1 MSKVIIY
8 TENFDGKFKK
18 STFEAVSYGVEIAR
32 QAATE
37 AIALSVGD
45 VAESELT
52 QLSKYGV
59 ARILTS
65 NDPMLANLDNQ
76 AYAAVISQ
84 VAKSE
89 GASVV
94 VFSGSNTSKAVA
106 PRVSVKLNAGLVF
119 SVSGLPKS
127 LSPFVV
133 IKKVFHGK
141 AFADVMINSDIKVIS
156 IAQNSFGV
164 RENKKDAAIEAVA
177 TNFSASAIKTKVTS
191 VEKSTGKVL
200 LNDAEVIVSGG
211 RGMKSPDNWKPL
223 EELAGL
229 LGAATAC
236 SRPVSDEGWRPHSE
250 HVGQTGK
257 IVAPNLYFAFGISG
271 AIQHVAGVSSSKFI
285 VAVNTDKEAPIFQ
298 AADYGIV
305 GDVQKVLPPLI
316 EAVKKLKSE
325 V

>member
-1 MSKVIIY
+1 MNKILIY

-18 STFEAVSYGVEIAR
+18 STFEAVCYGVEIAR
-32 QAATE
+32 QAGTE
-37 AIALSVGD
+37 AIALSIGD
-45 VAESELT
+45 VAESELIN
-52 QLSKYGV
+52 LSKYGV
-59 ARILTS
+59 ARILTC
-65 NDPMLANLDNQ
+65 NNPMLSTLDNQ

-89 GASVV
+89 GAGIV
-94 VFSGSNTSKAVA
+94 VFSASNTSKAVA

-127 LSPFVV
+127 LNPFVV
-133 IKKVFHGK
+133 VKKVFHGK
-141 AFADVMINSDIKVIS
+141 AFADVMIKSDVKVIS

-164 RENKKDAAIEAVA
+164 RENTTEAVIESI
-177 TNFSASAIKTKVTS
+177 SAGFDTSAIKTKVTN

-200 LNDAEVIVSGG
+200 LNDAEVVVSGG

-223 EELAGL
+223 EELAEL